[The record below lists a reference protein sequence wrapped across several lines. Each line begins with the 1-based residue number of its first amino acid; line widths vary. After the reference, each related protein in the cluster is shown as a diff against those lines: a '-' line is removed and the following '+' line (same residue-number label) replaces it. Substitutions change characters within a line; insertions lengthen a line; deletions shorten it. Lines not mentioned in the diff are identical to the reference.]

1 MEPFSAK
8 PGQQIILDSQD
19 EVSSIDSIIHLGSN
33 SDYPIIAWT
42 DKSLKTLKLNILGQK
57 DVTTVHV
64 PKHDEPSL
72 QRISIHAS
80 VGVKTPGHFLVGYHA
95 KDAHWAKVYH
105 INKVKNSIEKS
116 YDIRKLDG
124 PGAFAVSEVAGDVYF
139 VRHSE
144 TEMFLLS
151 SESHDILEQW
161 PIKLSINSLPAS
173 RSSMKE
179 ATVEVAPKG
188 SSKFAVRSM
197 LRWESGDVVLIR
209 NGEHDWTRSES
220 LAGISA
226 ATWADLPQTLN
237 LAKTLESEI
246 YANFISAYIH
256 RVVRHIKD
264 LEHFSGWLQSIPQR
278 TLRSFGLSSGPVSDQ
293 LLTDSFGFRKLV
305 IVATQKGRVA
315 ALDAGSYGQVLW
327 NIQAVQLEED
337 EIWNVK
343 QILIRGDLAWII
355 TDDVSKSIFVTL
367 SGEIKTDWPLDE
379 TPQGS
384 RLLPLTMS
392 SKSVMA
398 SISRDGVPSFKTRK
412 ESDAAVTLVTQR
424 QDGSLAG
431 WTSSGDQ
438 AVKTWEFVP
447 LKGYKIAAISTR
459 PDHDPVASIGKAL
472 GDRNVLYKFL
482 SPNLLLVTS
491 LNNEESKASISLL
504 DTINGQILHNAE
516 HNDIDVSGGVTATLA
531 ENWFAYILQS
541 DPTLASTEAVGR
553 SKGSQLTIVELY
565 ESFIPNDRGPL
576 GTASNVSS
584 LHSASYSPHVESAT
598 YILSNTLQ
606 NLTTTTTKQGITPR
620 SILAYV
626 PSLAALVAVPI
637 AVLSPRRP
645 VGREP
650 TMAEKEEGL
659 FKYMAV
665 IDINPTWILSHKR
678 ELLGIRGIISTPS
691 DMESTSLV
699 FSYGDLD
706 VFGTRVAPI
715 GTFDMLGK
723 GFNKVQLILTVV
735 ALAIGTGILAP
746 MVSNFSHARK
756 DEKLRL
762 DTGQEEADR
771 RSMACVDLAGYDL
784 CYCTQERHFFAAKSN
799 IFNRVLVP
807 RHLEVNHL
815 SKSAPL

>member
-1 MEPFSAK
+1 MVPKLLKGYQIKVTQVEPFSAK

-19 EVSSIDSIIHLGSN
+19 EVSSIDSIVHLGSN

-57 DVTTVHV
+57 DITAVHV

-80 VGVKTPGHFLVGYHA
+80 VGAKTPCHFLVAYHA
-95 KDAHWAKVYH
+95 KNTHWAKVYR
-105 INKVKNSIEKS
+105 INNIKNAIEKS

-124 PGAFAVSEVAGDVYF
+124 PGAFSVSEVAGNVYF

-144 TEMFLLS
+144 TDMFLLS
-151 SESHDILEQW
+151 SKSHDVLEQW
-161 PIKLSINSLPAS
+161 SIKSSTNSLSAS
-173 RSSMKE
+173 RSLVHE
-179 ATVEVAPKG
+179 AIVEVAPRG
-188 SSKFAVRSM
+188 SGKFAVRSM
-197 LRWESGDVVLIR
+197 LTLDSGDTVLIR
-209 NGEHDWTRSES
+209 NGEHDWMRSES
-220 LAGISA
+220 LAGVSA
-226 ATWADLPQTLN
+226 AAWADLPQALN
-237 LAKTLESEI
+237 LAKTLQSEI
-246 YANFISAYIH
+246 HANVISAYIH
-256 RVVRHIKD
+256 RLARSIKD
-264 LEHFSGWLQSIPQR
+264 LEHLPGWLQSIPQR
-278 TLRSFGLSSGPVSDQ
+278 TLRSFGLSSGAVSDQ

-327 NIQAVQLEED
+327 NVQAVRLEKD

-343 QILIRGDLAWII
+343 QILIRGDLAWVIA
-355 TDDVSKSIFVTL
+355 DEASKSIFVTL
-367 SGEIKTDWPLDE
+367 TGEIKTDWPLDE
-379 TPQGS
+379 IPQGS
-384 RLLPLTMS
+384 RLLPLTTS
-392 SKSVMA
+392 GTSVMA
-398 SISRDGVPSFKTRK
+398 SISQNGVPSFKTRK
-412 ESDAAVTLVTQR
+412 DGDAVVTLVTQG
-424 QDGSLAG
+424 QDGSLTG

-438 AVKTWEFVP
+438 AIKTWEFIP
-447 LKGYKIAAISTR
+447 LKGYRIAAISTR
-459 PDHDPVASIGKAL
+459 PEHDPVASIGKAL

-482 SPNLLLVTS
+482 SPNLLLIIS
-491 LNNEESKASISLL
+491 LNNEESKASVSLL
-504 DTINGQILHNAE
+504 DSINGQILHSAK
-516 HNDIDVSGGVTATLA
+516 HSDIDVSGGVTATLA
-531 ENWFAYILQS
+531 ENWFVYILQS
-541 DPTLASTEAVGR
+541 DPTVAGTEVVGR
-553 SKGSQLTIVELY
+553 SKSSQLTIVELY

-584 LHSASYSPHVESAT
+584 LHGASYSPHVESAT

-637 AVLSPRRP
+637 AALSPRRP

-650 TMAEKEEGL
+650 TMAEREEGL

-665 IDINPTWILSHKR
+665 VDINPTWILSHKR

-735 ALAIGTGILAP
+735 ALAIGTGVLAP
-746 MVSNFSHARK
+746 MVSKFSHPK
-756 DEKLRL
+756 MDEKLRL

-771 RSMACVDLAGYDL
+771 RSVARIDLVECDL
-784 CYCTQERHFFAAKSN
+784 HHYN
-799 IFNRVLVP
+799 
-807 RHLEVNHL
+807 
-815 SKSAPL
+815 